1 MNFNILIAGVGG
13 QGTILAARILSHA
26 ALKKK
31 LFVRTSETIGMAQR
45 GGSVVSHIRIGG
57 ENASSMI
64 PLEHADLIIGFEPAE
79 AVRCLS
85 RLKPDGKCIV
95 SSHPVVPVSASLT
108 ASGYAYAEII
118 DFLKQNG
125 HATVIDAYQTANE
138 CGSSK
143 VLNII
148 LLGAACALEAYPFS
162 AGDIEAAVRE
172 CVPEKS
178 LDLNI
183 KALHAGERLIE
194 DWRKQQ

>member
-13 QGTILAARILSHA
+13 QGTILAARILSQA

-45 GGSVVSHIRIGG
+45 GGSVVSHIRIGAK
-57 ENASSMI
+57 NVSSMI

-79 AVRCLS
+79 AARCFP

-95 SSHPVVPVSASLT
+95 SSYPVVPVSASLT
-108 ASGYAYAEII
+108 ASGYAYDEII
-118 DFLKQNG
+118 GFLKQNG
-125 HATVIDAYQTANE
+125 NAVIIDAYRAASE

-143 VLNII
+143 ALNVV
-148 LLGAACALEAYPFS
+148 LLGAACAMEAYPFS
-162 AGDIEAAVRE
+162 TEDIETAVRE
-172 CVPEKS
+172 CVPEKY